1 MRDLSDPQIDKRN
14 TFAEE
19 VFTYRTNKDGKVFIA
34 WHGKQVMILKDKA
47 AQQFLA
53 KVVGLD
59 SRQAQLVMAKLTGNF
74 KRGNER

>member
-1 MRDLSDPQIDKRN
+1 MSDPQIDRRN

-47 AQQFLA
+47 AKQFLA
-53 KVVGLD
+53 KIEGLD
-59 SRQAQLVMAKLTGNF
+59 QPQTQLVLAKLT
-74 KRGNER
+74 R